1 MFDVCGGVLQ
11 SSETGSAGSAGASSL
26 ASVGG
31 VLISEGVRSVS
42 GVSSRCLL
50 FRVNVPVSVST

>member
-1 MFDVCGGVLQ
+1 MFDVCGGMLR
-11 SSETGSAGSAGASSL
+11 SSETGSAGASSL
-26 ASVGG
+26 SSVGG
-31 VLISEGVRSVS
+31 VLISKGVGSVS